1 VPVFHASECG
11 THKKKEKKLMKA
23 IRWFVQLSSL
33 ILLSLLFTRVDAR
46 ADANSVVLENA
57 TGGPFGAFN
66 GSGQV
71 IGMIESDI
79 PDTSHVYFVKGNFKL
94 VNIGDNPPLN
104 TWPQLVDTHATEV
117 AGVMISTDAT
127 TIGVAPGA
135 QVYAAGGLG
144 GYYPT
149 TGPTNTGLD
158 FQTNVI
164 NAITFLASQPNLHV
178 INMSI
183 GLDSVIDVNPLGTD
197 VVVRTYNTSGTSVW
211 ERAMDNIVSTKSV
224 SIVVAAGNEAN
235 LRSAGANSSGGTNTL
250 GEQAGAYN
258 IITVGSVTNAIAGTA
273 TNVSF
278 FSSRGYL
285 ANGRSALD
293 IVAPGEGIIMPTT
306 NVAAGLGST
315 ATTTANGTSF
325 ATPAVAATIARL
337 VQFGGTLLNSND
349 VTDSRTI
356 KAVLLNSAT
365 KLPGWG
371 QGAVFNG
378 TPGLTG
384 MLTGGV
390 TSVTQP
396 LDPNQ
401 GAGLLNAN
409 GAYLQLAAGKK
420 SPTIQQ
426 NGLVNIPNP
435 AVPLTGWDLNSVKL
449 SLTNIYQLSSQAGG
463 TMALTLDWYR
473 DVGGPAGGTNS
484 ILGLADLNLYL
495 YSSADNMYTN
505 VPLIAQSISGV
516 DNVEHLWFTNL
527 PTAYYQFTV
536 GYSGYSGGAAP
547 GSEDY
552 ALAWNFTVPEP
563 SSLLLAVLGIST
575 LWWQTKRKRR
585 T

>member
-1 VPVFHASECG
+1 
-11 THKKKEKKLMKA
+11 
-23 IRWFVQLSSL
+23 
-33 ILLSLLFTRVDAR
+33 
-46 ADANSVVLENA
+46 
-57 TGGPFGAFN
+57 
-66 GSGQV
+66 
-71 IGMIESDI
+71 
-79 PDTSHVYFVKGNFKL
+79 
-94 VNIGDNPPLN
+94 
-104 TWPQLVDTHATEV
+104 
-117 AGVMISTDAT
+117 
-127 TIGVAPGA
+127 
-135 QVYAAGGLG
+135 
-144 GYYPT
+144 
-149 TGPTNTGLD
+149 
-158 FQTNVI
+158 
-164 NAITFLASQPNLHV
+164 
-178 INMSI
+178 
-183 GLDSVIDVNPLGTD
+183 
-197 VVVRTYNTSGTSVW
+197 
-211 ERAMDNIVSTKSV
+211 
-224 SIVVAAGNEAN
+224 
-235 LRSAGANSSGGTNTL
+235 
-250 GEQAGAYN
+250 
-258 IITVGSVTNAIAGTA
+258 
-273 TNVSF
+273 
-278 FSSRGYL
+278 
-285 ANGRSALD
+285 
-293 IVAPGEGIIMPTT
+293 
-306 NVAAGLGST
+306 
-315 ATTTANGTSF
+315 
-325 ATPAVAATIARL
+325 
-337 VQFGGTLLNSND
+337 
-349 VTDSRTI
+349 
-356 KAVLLNSAT
+356 
-365 KLPGWG
+365 
-371 QGAVFNG
+371 
-378 TPGLTG
+378 
-384 MLTGGV
+384 
-390 TSVTQP
+390 

-473 DVGGPAGGTNS
+473 DVGAPVAGTNS